1 MSEFEEKVK
10 LLKFYKKLSCWRV
23 NSIVNASLGADVR
36 FQPSKI
42 NKGLTIHLSH
52 QYSEFESGGTIYF
65 GD

>member
-1 MSEFEEKVK
+1 MSESE
-10 LLKFYKKLSCWRV
+10 FYKKLSCWRV
-23 NSIVNASLGADVR
+23 NSIVDAILGTDVR
-36 FQPSKI
+36 FQLGKI